1 MLAEHVKFKLM
12 TNLSHM
18 DTRNNKD
25 IDNWLIDRRIAK
37 TINED
42 DIQTNDGNN
51 NNNAN
56 NNNNNVTFI
65 IITTIIKTS
74 LSTCKDK
81 SYTIK
86 CDNHQCKKNN
96 KNYGY
101 FNSILCTHINI
112 GDSHALRHTHTHLF
126 IYLFNYLFV
135 EYEDARRRRK
145 KKLLAATKLWIDW

>member
-1 MLAEHVKFKLM
+1 
-12 TNLSHM
+12 M

-51 NNNAN
+51 KNNAN

-86 CDNHQCKKNN
+86 CDNHQCKK
-96 KNYGY
+96 KQQELWILQ
-101 FNSILCTHINI
+101 FNSVYT
-112 GDSHALRHTHTHLF
+112 
-126 IYLFNYLFV
+126 Y
-135 EYEDARRRRK
+135 K
-145 KKLLAATKLWIDW
+145 